1 MQTEEEK
8 KAKKKAYMK
17 EYHSR
22 PEVKVKVR
30 VAKIKY
36 RKTQKGKINEKEY
49 RSRPEI
55 KIKLNAN
62 ARKNQKTQK
71 RKDYMKRYCKTTE
84 FKTKKNEKKR
94 VRYNSDKT
102 YRIKNLLRKRLLEVM
117 KDYTKTG
124 KIYSSSKY
132 GVDYRAIIEHL
143 RPFPVDIHLYHIDH
157 VKPLCK
163 FLFINEDGSTNLE
176 EVKKAFAPC
185 NHQWLLAYDNL
196 SKGSKY
202 LIN

>member
-22 PEVKVKVR
+22 PEIKVKVR

-55 KIKLNAN
+55 KIKRHTNSIKYL
-62 ARKNQKTQK
+62 KTQK
-71 RKDYMKRYCKTTE
+71 RKNYMKKYCKTTE
-84 FKTKKNEKKR
+84 FKIKRNKKR
-94 VRYNSDKT
+94 MKKYNNDKI
-102 YRIKNLLRKRLLEVM
+102 YRIRNLLRNRLWEVM
-117 KDYTKTG
+117 KNYTENG
-124 KIYSSSKY
+124 KIWRSRTY
-132 GVDYRAIIEHL
+132 GIDYQAIIKHL
-143 RPFPVDIHLYHIDH
+143 SPFPENISEYHIDH
-157 VKPLCK
+157 IKPLCS
-163 FLFINEDGSTNLE
+163 FDLEDPE
-176 EVKKAFAPC
+176 EVKKAFMPS
-185 NHQWLLAYDNL
+185 NHQWLLVYDNL